1 MHTWFSMCRV
11 STNPLHQLY
20 YVIIVTSITEK
31 YYYFHFMD
39 DNTEA
44 QGTYLPK
51 VWQLL
56 ISSAEMAI

>member
-1 MHTWFSMCRV
+1 MVFNV
-11 STNPLHQLY
+11 PGIDKPLIS
-20 YVIIVTSITEK
+20 IILCNHRNIHNREILL
-31 YYYFHFMD
+31 FPFMD